1 MAVALATTTIA
12 APLWFYA
19 EKNTDSITAAEF
31 LKEAKAR
38 VAGNPNV
45 TTDTQKITFV
55 AGCLRDT
62 ALHLSLIHI

>member
-38 VAGNPNV
+38 VAGNPV
-45 TTDTQKITFV
+45 SYTHLTLPTTPYV
-55 AGCLRDT
+55 
-62 ALHLSLIHI
+62 